1 MINKE
6 MNNNKSDNEKVIS
19 AIITEKTEKSTKPN
33 ESSGIYISSSLKN
46 TDPNTDE
53 VLVQMRGDS

>member
-6 MNNNKSDNEKVIS
+6 MNNNKSEKPEPKE
-19 AIITEKTEKSTKPN
+19 AKPN
-33 ESSGIYISSSLKN
+33 EDSGIYFSSSLKIS
-46 TDPNTDE
+46 DPDTKE

>member
-6 MNNNKSDNEKVIS
+6 MNNNKSENS
-19 AIITEKTEKSTKPN
+19 ATKEVKPN
-33 ESSGIYISSSLKN
+33 EDSGIYFSSSLKI
-46 TDPNTDE
+46 TDPDTKE

>member
-33 ESSGIYISSSLKN
+33 ESSGIYFSSSLKI
-46 TDPNTDE
+46 TDPDTDE

>member
-1 MINKE
+1 

-33 ESSGIYISSSLKN
+33 ESSGIYFSSSLKI

>member
-6 MNNNKSDNEKVIS
+6 MNDNKSEKPEPKEVKHNED
-19 AIITEKTEKSTKPN
+19 
-33 ESSGIYISSSLKN
+33 SGIYFSSSLKI
-46 TDPNTDE
+46 TDPNTEE

>member
-6 MNNNKSDNEKVIS
+6 MNNNKSENSEPKEV
-19 AIITEKTEKSTKPN
+19 KPN
-33 ESSGIYISSSLKN
+33 EDSGIYFSSRPKN
-46 TDPNTDE
+46 TDPDTDE

>member
-6 MNNNKSDNEKVIS
+6 MNNNKSENSEPKEV
-19 AIITEKTEKSTKPN
+19 KPN
-33 ESSGIYISSSLKN
+33 EDSGIYFSSSLKI
-46 TDPNTDE
+46 TDPDTDE

>member
-6 MNNNKSDNEKVIS
+6 MNDNKSENPEPKEVKSNED
-19 AIITEKTEKSTKPN
+19 
-33 ESSGIYISSSLKN
+33 SGIYFSSSLKI
-46 TDPNTDE
+46 TDPNTEE